1 MKRSTWWRG
10 AGPLDRVVLY
20 LGVHGGALHQI
31 TDYREELRRSGAFV
45 PLHYTGVLMLWTE
58 EQPLT
63 VQSALATR
71 QWVAGAD
78 LAHMVGRIKAAELI
92 VILDSCNAAIE
103 FDAFSTVET
112 STVPAAQ
119 RRAVV
124 ASGSVRGRGVNS
136 LAVPVWKRVS
146 IEVYCPVEFG
156 RFNHDTAETPMT
168 RTSMDLSGFLAK
180 HDQSDFMR
188 VPAGN
193 VLHLIME
200 ADVEGLIGAG
210 RHERADNR
218 TTWRTT
224 RRNGYR
230 ESALDTRM
238 GTLNL
243 KVPKLRHG
251 SDFPGFPEPRKI
263 SGKALVS
270 LVQEAWISGVST
282 RKVDDPVQAM
292 GIAGMSR
299 STVSRL
305 CKDIDER
312 VHGFLNRP
320 VIPALTDYNRWAHSR
335 HPIDMMRPV

>member
-1 MKRSTWWRG
+1 M
-10 AGPLDRVVLY
+10 
-20 LGVHGGALHQI
+20 
-31 TDYREELRRSGAFV
+31 
-45 PLHYTGVLMLWTE
+45 
-58 EQPLT
+58 
-63 VQSALATR
+63 
-71 QWVAGAD
+71 
-78 LAHMVGRIKAAELI
+78 
-92 VILDSCNAAIE
+92 
-103 FDAFSTVET
+103 
-112 STVPAAQ
+112 
-119 RRAVV
+119 
-124 ASGSVRGRGVNS
+124 NS
-136 LAVPVWKRVS
+136 LAVPVWRRVS

-180 HDQSDFMR
+180 HDQSDFMH

-251 SDFPGFPEPRKI
+251 RDFPGFPEPRKI

-282 RKVDDPVQAM
+282 RKMDDPVQAM

-320 VIPALTDYNRWAHSR
+320 LTGEWPYLWLDATCLRARQGGRIVPVAAIVAVAANKAPRRRRGDLPQRGLHHPPHRYCALRTERRMADSRKIHAGRGIRTDQSGGDRPHSQHLNKNRMIMTAGHQIYNTLTDVTLHFR
-335 HPIDMMRPV
+335 